1 MIRVLLIGD
10 IIGESGRKAIFRN
23 VDRLRGEKQLDMVIG
38 NAENAAGGFGI
49 TQNVVRDLFSMGVD
63 IMTTGNH
70 AWDKREGIDI
80 IRNDHRI
87 LRPANYPEGTPG
99 VGSTIFTTPRGH
111 KVGVLQVMGRVFMN
125 PLDCPFKAANREVAR
140 LKRETDCIVV
150 DCHAEATSEKVA
162 MGWHLDG
169 KVSAV
174 VGTHTH
180 VQSGDERILPEGTGY
195 LTDAGMTGPMDGVIG
210 MKREL
215 VLARFLTGMPKR
227 FAVASGPAI
236 LCGVIID
243 IDPDN
248 GRCQRM
254 ERVQIRDA

>member
-1 MIRVLLIGD
+1 MRVLFIGD
-10 IIGESGRKAIFRN
+10 IMGEPGRKAIFRN
-23 VDRLRGEKQLDMVIG
+23 VDRLRGEKKLDLVIG

-49 TQNVVRDLFSMGVD
+49 TADVVRDLFSMGVD
-63 IMTTGNH
+63 VMTTGNH

-99 VGSTIFTTPRGH
+99 VGSGVFTTAGGE
-111 KVGVLQVMGRVFMN
+111 KVGVVQVMGRVFMN
-125 PLDCPFKAANREVAR
+125 PLDCPFRAAIREINKLR
-140 LKRETDCIVV
+140 RETPCILV
-150 DCHAEATSEKVA
+150 DVHAEATSEKVA

-195 LTDAGMTGPMDGVIG
+195 LTDAGMTGPMNGIIG

-227 FAVASGPAI
+227 FSVASGPVA
-236 LCGVIID
+236 LCGVWLLY
-243 IDPDN
+243 PSPSP
-248 GRCQRM
+248 
-254 ERVQIRDA
+254 RD